1 MFYNEISKRKRG
13 NVMFISYNLLEFG
26 EKLKELRKSLG
37 FSQVEIQKLAGVSSD
52 ALRRI
57 EKGEV
62 IPRYETLELL
72 SSIYKED
79 LLELLKN
86 ARSNKLL
93 TEYHDELDDIITCY
107 DDKKMKKLEED
118 IRLGFTGKNESS
130 IVNPNEVIQF
140 LLLIRGASL
149 YHSRFS
155 SDHRDARNTLQD
167 ALKLTIPQFKLDDYK
182 NYKYSYIELRILLL
196 LSILIAEDQQV
207 KISTQILY
215 FILDRLKASTT
226 SKYQDFLIIKIY
238 TNISYN
244 FHLEDNHR
252 RVIRASNEGIE
263 YCISHELTHALN
275 SLYYRK
281 GIAEFMLH
289 HKSYKTSLFTSFF
302 ILKITGN
309 EELLDIYLEVTK
321 EQYGI
326 ELPTEFLKSK

>member
-1 MFYNEISKRKRG
+1 
-13 NVMFISYNLLEFG
+13 MFISYNLLEFG

-37 FSQVEIQKLAGVSSD
+37 YSQVEIQKLAGVSSD
-52 ALRRI
+52 GLRRI

-107 DDKKMKKLEED
+107 DDQKMKKLEED

-149 YHSRFS
+149 YHSRFA
-155 SDHRDARNTLQD
+155 SDHKDARNILQD
-167 ALKLTIPQFKLDDYK
+167 ALKLTIPAFRLEDYK
-182 NYKYSYIELRILLL
+182 EYKYSYIELRILLL
-196 LSILIAEDQQV
+196 LSILIAEDQEV
-207 KISTQILY
+207 ALSTKILY
-215 FILDRLKASTT
+215 FILDRLKTSTT

-244 FHLEDNHR
+244 YHLEDNHK
-252 RVIRASNEGIE
+252 RVIKVANEGIA
-263 YCISHELTHALN
+263 YCLSRELTHALN

-281 GIAEFMLH
+281 GIAEYKLR
-289 HKSYKTSLFTSFF
+289 HKTYKSSLFSAFF
-302 ILKITGN
+302 ILKMTGK
-309 EELLDIYLEVTK
+309 EELLDIYLDVTE

-326 ELPTEFLKSK
+326 EFPTEFLKSK

>member
-1 MFYNEISKRKRG
+1 
-13 NVMFISYNLLEFG
+13 MFISYNLLEFG

-37 FSQVEIQKLAGVSSD
+37 YSQVEIQKLAGVSSD
-52 ALRRI
+52 GLRRI

-107 DDKKMKKLEED
+107 DDQKMKKLEED
-118 IRLGFTGKNESS
+118 IRVSFTGKNESS

-149 YHSRFS
+149 YHSRFA
-155 SDHRDARNTLQD
+155 SDHKDARNTLQD
-167 ALKLTIPQFKLDDYK
+167 ALKLTIPKFRLEDYK
-182 NYKYSYIELRILLL
+182 EYKYSYIELRILLL
-196 LSILIAEDQQV
+196 LSILIAEDQEV
-207 KISTQILY
+207 ALSTKILY
-215 FILDRLKASTT
+215 FILDRLKTSTT

-244 FHLEDNHR
+244 YHLEDNHK
-252 RVIRASNEGIE
+252 RVIKAANEGID
-263 YCISHELTHALN
+263 YCISHERTHGLN

-281 GIAEFMLH
+281 GIAEFMLRRKTY
-289 HKSYKTSLFTSFF
+289 KSSLFSAFF
-302 ILKITGN
+302 ILKMTGK
-309 EELLDIYLEVTK
+309 EELLDIYLDVTE

-326 ELPTEFLKSK
+326 EFPTEFLKSK

>member
-1 MFYNEISKRKRG
+1 
-13 NVMFISYNLLEFG
+13 MFISYNLLEFG

-167 ALKLTIPQFKLDDYK
+167 ALKLTIPQFKLEDYK

-289 HKSYKTSLFTSFF
+289 HKSYKTSLFNSFF
-302 ILKITGN
+302 ILKMTGN